1 MSDEEHNRQQEKVE
15 KAAKI
20 TRQTSKDALV
30 RESLKSTVKREKV
43 EREKVE
49 REKVER
55 EEVKR
60 EKADQQR
67 EKADQQR
74 EKAEQQREKADQQ
87 REKADQQRE
96 EVKREKV
103 EQQPK
108 MQERLE
114 PTVNH
119 DVKSETSDPESS
131 QVKACTVDHGSG

>member
-20 TRQTSKDALV
+20 TRQTSKDASV
-30 RESLKSTVKREKV
+30 REPLKNTVKREKV
-43 EREKVE
+43 E
-49 REKVER
+49 
-55 EEVKR
+55 
-60 EKADQQR
+60 
-67 EKADQQR
+67 QQR
-74 EKAEQQREKADQQ
+74 EKAEQQREKAEQQREEVKQQ
-87 REKADQQRE
+87 REKAEQQREKAEKQHE

-103 EQQPK
+103 EQQTK
-108 MQERLE
+108 IQERLE

>member
-49 REKVER
+49 REG
-55 EEVKR
+55 VK
-60 EKADQQR
+60 
-67 EKADQQR
+67 R

-131 QVKACTVDHGSG
+131 QVKVCTVDHGSG